1 MQQTGI
7 ETDMTLEEQVKTII
21 GALAEKK
28 AENVKTY
35 DVRGVSGLCDVFV
48 VATGVAAPHLKGLAA
63 GVQQAMKAADVAS
76 FRTSGDP
83 ESGWIVIDYV
93 DVVVHVFSPEARAY
107 YALEKIWESVPSF
120 Q

>member
-1 MQQTGI
+1 
-7 ETDMTLEEQVKTII
+7 MTLEEQVKLVV
-21 GALAEKK
+21 GALSDKK
-28 AENVKTY
+28 AENIKTY

-63 GVQQAMKAADVAS
+63 GVQQAMKSAGVAS

-107 YALEKIWESVPSF
+107 YALEKLWESAPSF
-120 Q
+120 S

>member
-1 MQQTGI
+1 
-7 ETDMTLEEQVKTII
+7 MTLEEQVRIVVD
-21 GALAEKK
+21 ALAEKK

-63 GVQQAMKAADVAS
+63 GVQQAMKSAGVAS

-107 YALEKIWESVPSF
+107 YALEKIWESVPHF
-120 Q
+120 TA